1 MKAFELSEAG
11 GVDGLTINAER
22 AIREPAAGEVKVRV
36 RAAALNYRDLLIAK
50 GGYRGGAIPRCIP
63 LSDGAG
69 EVAQVGPGVTRFKPG
84 DRVIGAFFE
93 DWAAGPITPERA
105 ARGRGAAVDGMLAQC
120 AVLSEHALVR
130 TPAHL
135 SDVEAA
141 TLPCA
146 AVTAWN
152 ALMEAGGLRAGETV
166 LILGAGGVAIFA
178 LQLAKL
184 LGARTIITS
193 GSDEKIA
200 RARALGADEAI
211 NYKTTPDWDRAVLG
225 LTDGNGADLVLEL
238 GGPGTLERSLRSA
251 RVGGFVA
258 LIGVITGAAQI
269 DPRPMLARWL
279 RVQGIYV
286 GSTEMFR
293 AMNAA
298 IGAFK
303 LKPVVDSVFAFDEAR
318 EAYKRLESAKH
329 FGKIVVTI

>member
-11 GVDGLTINAER
+11 GVEALTINRER
-22 AIREPAAGEVKVRV
+22 AIRDPAAGEVKVRV

-50 GGYRGGAIPRCIP
+50 GGYRGAAPARCIP

-69 EVAQVGPGVTRFKPG
+69 DVAAVGPGVTDFKPG

-105 ARGRGAAVDGMLAQC
+105 ARGRGGAVDGMLAQY
-120 AVLSEHALVR
+120 AIVSERALVR

-152 ALMEAGGLRAGETV
+152 ALTEAGNLRAGETV
-166 LILGAGGVAIFA
+166 LILGTGGVAIFA
-178 LQLAKL
+178 VQLAKL
-184 LGARTIITS
+184 HGARTIITS

-200 RARALGADEAI
+200 RARAVGADDAI
-211 NYKTTPDWDRAVLG
+211 NYKTTPNWDEAVLA
-225 LTDGNGADLVLEL
+225 LTGGRGADVVLEL

-269 DPRPMLARWL
+269 DPRPLLARWL

-298 IGAFK
+298 IEASK
-303 LKPVVDSVFAFDEAR
+303 LRPVIDTVFAFDEAR
-318 EAYKRLESAKH
+318 EAYQRLEGAKH
-329 FGKIVVTI
+329 FGKIVITI